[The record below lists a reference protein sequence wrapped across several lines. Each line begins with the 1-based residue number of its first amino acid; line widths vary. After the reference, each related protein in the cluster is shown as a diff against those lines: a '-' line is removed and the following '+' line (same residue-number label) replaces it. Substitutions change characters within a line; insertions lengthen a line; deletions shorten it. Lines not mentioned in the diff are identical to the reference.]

1 MSKIDKKNIAKLL
14 NSDINTNNNLS
25 LIEKEIFNLN
35 SLIQNHKNNI
45 EKLQNKLEIE
55 KLKKEN
61 YENLK
66 LMLQSK
72 LNQSK
77 LNSTKKADK

>member
-35 SLIQNHKNNI
+35 SLIQSHKNNI

-72 LNQSK
+72 I
-77 LNSTKKADK
+77 NSTTKKADK